1 MYASED
7 AKKEY
12 FAKRYQFNKDM
23 YKRNQNNYWENYAK
37 RKLEK
42 DEVTEEEIRQ
52 CKNAYYRE
60 YRQKNKKAD
69 NKIKENFW
77 NNYAEQLNNQEGEE
91 NE

>member
-7 AKKEY
+7 AKRAY
-12 FAKRYQFNKDM
+12 FAHRYKYNKDM
-23 YKRNQNNYWENYAK
+23 YKENQNNYWRNYAK
-37 RKLEK
+37 KRLGK
-42 DEVTEEEIRQ
+42 DDVSDEEIRQ

-69 NKIKENFW
+69 AKIKENFW

-91 NE
+91 K